1 MLRTSFISLLIHF
14 PLSLS
19 IYVIIFL
26 SFFQHFNLCKG
37 LLATGCVQ
45 VLSVYFSLL
54 YPFLAST
61 ICDLLLASSFSIW
74 YELQYQYQKQGMDHI
89 NRSRIPRYFCRII
102 SKQSKNQYS
111 SHGFFLL
118 YVLVSLS

>member
-1 MLRTSFISLLIHF
+1 MLRTSFISLLTLF

-54 YPFLAST
+54 YPFFAST
-61 ICDLLLASSFSIW
+61 ICDLLLVGFNIW
-74 YELQYQYQKQGMDHI
+74 YELQYQYQKQYQKQGMGRI
-89 NRSRIPRYFCRII
+89 NRWSRISRYFCRII
-102 SKQSKNQYS
+102 SKQSKNS
-111 SHGFFLL
+111 FILL
-118 YVLVSLS
+118 LLVSLS